1 MSEGG
6 CLINPFS
13 AGTDFR
19 RPNWT
24 VLDAIPANTKRSANV
39 GTMLGQPDVESDDMA
54 YAKIFQ
60 RSVLM
65 TWEWSLSATVD
76 VVH

>member
-1 MSEGG
+1 MSVDGG
-6 CLINPFS
+6 WSINLFS

-19 RPNWT
+19 RQNRT
-24 VLDAIPANTKRSANV
+24 IL
-39 GTMLGQPDVESDDMA
+39 DVESDDMA